1 MHGAHHPA
9 DMIALRES
17 ADYVD
22 AVKRVALVGLKE
34 TDLFA

>member
-17 ADYVD
+17 AYYVD
-22 AVKRVALVGLKE
+22 AVKRVALVGQRE
-34 TDLFA
+34 ADLFA